1 MKPAAA
7 SRPGRSSGSTAQH
20 SILRVDHSAG
30 RWKAIPMALINDDRL
45 GLDTRGFAAWLLAR
59 PDGWEIR
66 SSALPHLLSTKVE
79 HVGREKTRRFLR
91 ELEAAAYLTRARWRD
106 THGRWIWNYCFR
118 PTPCPEKT
126 LGTTI
131 DGFAGGGSAVGG
143 SAVDGKPVAILHTPI
158 SSRSDQSISNATTTA
173 APDKLAV
180 VGGSLEVRLPK
191 CLTRSQLASARKLI
205 SRCPQTD
212 AQAVLDE
219 LSAMVAQGVVR
230 YPVGLL
236 KRLID
241 RAIVGEFSPNRS
253 LARSSLR
260 ARSTEDNSRES
271 TIGGR
276 TERTT
281 QPQVA
286 SEVAQRVLSQLQ
298 SKSDLESI

>member
-7 SRPGRSSGSTAQH
+7 SRPGRSSGPTAQH

-30 RWKAIPMALINDDRL
+30 RWKAIPIALINDDRL

-66 SSALPHLLSTKVE
+66 SSALPRLLSSKVE
-79 HVGREKTRRFLR
+79 HVGRERTRRFLR

-106 THGRWIWNYCFR
+106 SHGRWIWNYCFH
-118 PTPCPEKT
+118 PAPLAEKT
-126 LGTTI
+126 PSTTI
-131 DGFAGGGSAVGG
+131 DGFAGDGSAVGG
-143 SAVDGKPVAILHTPI
+143 SAVDGRPVAILHTPI
-158 SSRSDQSISNATTTA
+158 SSKSDQSISRATTTA
-173 APDKLAV
+173 APDTLAV
-180 VGGSLEVRLPK
+180 VGGLLGVQFPQ
-191 CLTRSQLASARKLI
+191 CLTGSRLVSARMLI
-205 SRCPQTD
+205 ARCPQAD

-236 KRLID
+236 KRLVD

-253 LARSSLR
+253 LARS
-260 ARSTEDNSRES
+260 AFGAPSTEKNARGS
-271 TIGGR
+271 TLGGS

-286 SEVAQRVLSQLQ
+286 SEVAKRVLSQLQ
-298 SKSDLESI
+298 SKSDPESI

>member
-1 MKPAAA
+1 
-7 SRPGRSSGSTAQH
+7 
-20 SILRVDHSAG
+20 
-30 RWKAIPMALINDDRL
+30 MALINDDRL

-66 SSALPHLLSTKVE
+66 SSALPRLLSSRVE

-118 PTPCPEKT
+118 PTPSPET
-126 LGTTI
+126 PSTTI
-131 DGFAGGGSAVGG
+131 DGFAGDGSAVGG

-180 VGGSLEVRLPK
+180 VGGLLEVRFPQ
-191 CLTRSQLASARKLI
+191 CLTGSQLASARKLI
-205 SRCPQTD
+205 SRCPQAD

-219 LSAMVAQGVVR
+219 LSAMIAQGAVR
-230 YPVGLL
+230 YPMGLL
-236 KRLID
+236 KRLVD

-253 LARSSLR
+253 LARSTLR
-260 ARSTEDNSRES
+260 APSTENDSLES

-286 SEVAQRVLSQLQ
+286 SKVAQRVLSQLQ
-298 SKSDLESI
+298 SKSDPESM